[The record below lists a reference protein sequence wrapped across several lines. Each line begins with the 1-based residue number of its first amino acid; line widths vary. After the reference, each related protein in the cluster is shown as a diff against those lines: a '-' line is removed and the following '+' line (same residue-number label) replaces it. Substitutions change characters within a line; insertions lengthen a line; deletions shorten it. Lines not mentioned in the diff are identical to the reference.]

1 MKGRKMTKDEKG
13 RIQRADEIMKKISQ
27 PTVRPRDFYSPL
39 LRQIITSTHSCD
51 VKIPLIDD
59 SDDCLGNIKLT
70 PKEIE
75 NGYVILG
82 GNQVS
87 ESGNKPWSKD
97 DYIHSL
103 IAGINDEHELD
114 LDEGE
119 YEIQNYE
126 YHEETTYESES

>member
-1 MKGRKMTKDEKG
+1 MTKDE
-13 RIQRADEIMKKISQ
+13 I
-27 PTVRPRDFYSPL
+27 VRPRDFHSPL

-51 VKIPLIDD
+51 VKIPLFDYDD
-59 SDDCLGNIKLT
+59 NFFGNIELT

-75 NGYVILG
+75 NGYVIFG
-82 GNQVS
+82 GNEMS
-87 ESGNKPWSKD
+87 ESRLYYSGDKPWSKD
-97 DYIHSL
+97 DYIYSL
-103 IAGINDEHELD
+103 IVGINDEHELD

>member
-1 MKGRKMTKDEKG
+1 MTKDE
-13 RIQRADEIMKKISQ
+13 I
-27 PTVRPRDFYSPL
+27 VRPRDFHSPL

-51 VKIPLIDD
+51 VKIPLFDYDD
-59 SDDCLGNIKLT
+59 TFFGNIKLT

-82 GNQVS
+82 GNEVS
-87 ESGNKPWSKD
+87 ESGDKPWSKE

-126 YHEETTYESES
+126 YHEETSYESEF